1 KSFVMADIPG
11 IIEGASE
18 GKGLG
23 LRFLRHIER
32 NALLLFVIP
41 ADAEDIRKEYDI
53 LLNELRQYNPELMDK
68 RHVLAISKSDMLDEE
83 LMHEISYDLPEI
95 PYVFISSITGFGI
108 PTLKDVLWRELNSD
122 MVVPMTVT
130 REALVHRNLD
140 LSKLGFEE
148 DETIRDDESSVDD
161 ELWDGDDEPY
171 DVDE

>member
-1 KSFVMADIPG
+1 
-11 IIEGASE
+11 
-18 GKGLG
+18 
-23 LRFLRHIER
+23 
-32 NALLLFVIP
+32 
-41 ADAEDIRKEYDI
+41 
-53 LLNELRQYNPELMDK
+53 MDK